1 MAALFRAPPSFIV
14 LCKFYTLVS
23 FNKVNM
29 SSLRLWPRYRGVR
42 AGRLVQERCKLR
54 RLKIS
59 TIQKRGVD
67 NGFGKPSWRVSH
79 QAHNPSNSV
88 RLT

>member
-14 LCKFYTLVS
+14 LSKFYSEVS

-42 AGRLVQERCKLR
+42 AGRLVQELANFAV
-54 RLKIS
+54 LK
-59 TIQKRGVD
+59 
-67 NGFGKPSWRVSH
+67 
-79 QAHNPSNSV
+79 
-88 RLT
+88 